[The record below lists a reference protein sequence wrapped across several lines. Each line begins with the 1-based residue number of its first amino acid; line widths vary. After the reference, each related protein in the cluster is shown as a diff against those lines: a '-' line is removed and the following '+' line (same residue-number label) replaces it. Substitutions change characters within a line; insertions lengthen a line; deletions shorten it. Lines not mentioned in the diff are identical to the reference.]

1 MISFT
6 VRRLVSMLVVLFAL
20 LAILF
25 ILQAISPMDPVRAY
39 VGQHA
44 SQAVVNAARK
54 RLGYDSPLPVQYIRY
69 VGRAVTGNLG
79 MSLATGRPVLSDI
92 GRYLTASLELVCFSL
107 FFAVPLALF
116 YGLIGAA
123 GWRGSSALRTAMLAL
138 AAAPP
143 FLLAIVGIVFF
154 YQKLGWLPASG
165 RSNYLNAPGG
175 PTGFLTIDGLL
186 HGRPNVTL
194 DALRH
199 LVLPAFVLSL
209 VPAVAVGRVLR
220 GSIVSILR
228 TDQIR
233 LARAKG
239 LGEVRILLKHCLRN
253 AAGPSLAMSGLM
265 LGMLF
270 ANLIVVETVFA
281 WPGIGSYV
289 SQAIARDDFPA
300 TAGVTLMLGAAYVV
314 INTGVDLLQ
323 AWADPRIRK

>member
-1 MISFT
+1 MIGFAT
-6 VRRLVSMLVVLFAL
+6 RRLASMIVVLLAL

-25 ILQAISPMDPVRAY
+25 VLQHISPTNPVRAY
-39 VGQHA
+39 VGLHA
-44 SQAVVNAARK
+44 SQSVVNAASK
-54 RLGYDSPLPVQYIRY
+54 RLGFDSPLPVQYLHY
-69 VGRAVTGNLG
+69 VQRAVTGNLG
-79 MSLATGRPVLSDI
+79 MSLATGDPVLRDI
-92 GRYLTASLELVCFSL
+92 GNCFMASVELIFFSL
-107 FFAVPLALF
+107 LFAVPLSLL
-116 YGLIGAA
+116 YGLVGSTRS
-123 GWRGSSALRTAMLAL
+123 RGGGVFRSILLAL

-143 FLLAIVGIVFF
+143 FLLAIVGVVIF

-165 RSNYLNAPGG
+165 RSNYVFAASR
-175 PTGFLTIDGLL
+175 PTGFLTLDSILYG
-186 HGRPNVTL
+186 HFNVAL

-220 GSIVSILR
+220 GSITSVLQ

-239 LGEVRILLKHCLRN
+239 LGEVKILLRHCLRN

-265 LGMLF
+265 FGMLF

-289 SQAIARDDFPA
+289 SQAIGRDDFPA
-300 TAGVTLMLGAAYVV
+300 TAAVTLMLGASYVL
-314 INTGVDLLQ
+314 INTTVDLLQ
-323 AWADPRIRK
+323 AWADPRIRR

>member
-1 MISFT
+1 MINFAA
-6 VRRLVSMLVVLFAL
+6 RRLASMVLVLLAL

-25 ILQAISPMDPVRAY
+25 VLQAISPLDPVRAY
-39 VGQHA
+39 VGEHA
-44 SQAVVNAARK
+44 SQAVVNAARR
-54 RLGYDSPLPVQYIRY
+54 RLGYDSPLPVQYLRY
-69 VGRAVTGNLG
+69 VERAVTGNLG
-79 MSLATGRPVLSDI
+79 ISLATGRPVLSDI
-92 GRYLTASLELVCFSL
+92 RTYLMASVELVCFALVFAIPMSL
-107 FFAVPLALF
+107 L
-116 YGLIGAA
+116 YGLLGAA
-123 GWRGSSALRTAMLAL
+123 RWRGSGLFRTILLAL

-143 FLLAIVGIVFF
+143 FLLAIVGVVIF

-165 RSNYLNAPGG
+165 RSGYANAPTG
-175 PTGFLTIDGLL
+175 PTGFLTIDGILD
-186 HGRPNVTL
+186 GRLNVTV

-220 GSIVSILR
+220 GSIVTLME

-239 LGEVRILLKHCLRN
+239 MSEVKIVLRHCLRN

-289 SQAIARDDFPA
+289 SQAITRDDFPA
-300 TAGVTLMLGAAYVV
+300 IAGVTLMLGASYVA
-314 INTGVDLLQ
+314 INTAVDLLQ
-323 AWADPRIRK
+323 AWADPRIRS